1 GSIVDIAIW
10 DGQKGLCKGVDDL
23 IVNAGVAAWYTALKQ
38 ALSVAHWQLW
48 QRLENRLTYEPSLKV
63 TTADL
68 STLEIK
74 DLPESGIIGI
84 NSGKGTGKTK
94 FMAKTTAHS
103 PKLLAP
109 SHRIAL

>member
-1 GSIVDIAIW
+1 
-10 DGQKGLCKGVDDL
+10 
-23 IVNAGVAAWYTALKQ
+23 
-38 ALSVAHWQLW
+38 
-48 QRLENRLTYEPSLKV
+48 EPSLKL

-68 STLEIK
+68 STEDIK

-94 FMAKTTAHS
+94 FMSKTTAHS

-109 SHRIAL
+109 SHRIALIQNLCARADLDYRGDLDKVNGNFIKGGAYSFRIGFCVDSL